1 MESRGAKVKPIIY
14 TGVDPGKS
22 GAIASIDS
30 DGTILLVSRFNQAD
44 AEGRIALIIGDHF
57 AELEEDAIHAA
68 TIERVGAMPRQGV
81 SSTFTFGRVYG
92 EAWAGLVLSKARVS
106 SIAPSTWQSD
116 MRMPKKSEY
125 TAHKRA
131 IKAEAENRWGKT
143 FTLDQVDAI
152 WIAEWARLKGPWS
165 RGMHAGG

>member
-1 MESRGAKVKPIIY
+1 MEGRTMTRIIY

-22 GAIASIDS
+22 GAIASLDQ
-30 DGTILLVSRFNQAD
+30 DGTILKVSRFNQAD
-44 AEGRIALIIGDHF
+44 TEGRIALIIGDHF
-57 AELEEDAIHAA
+57 GELEDCIHAA
-68 TIERVGAMPRQGV
+68 TIERVGAMPKQGL

-106 SIAPSTWQSD
+106 SVAPSTWQSD
-116 MRMPKKSEY
+116 MRLPKKSEY
-125 TAHKRA
+125 SAHKRA
-131 IKAEAENRWGKT
+131 IKAEAETRWSQT

-152 WIAEWARLKGPWS
+152 WIAEWARLMGPWS